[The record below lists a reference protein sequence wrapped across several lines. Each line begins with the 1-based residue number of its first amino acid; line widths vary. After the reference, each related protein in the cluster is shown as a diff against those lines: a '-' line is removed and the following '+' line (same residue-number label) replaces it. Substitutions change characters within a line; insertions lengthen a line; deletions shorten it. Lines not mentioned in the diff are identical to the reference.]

1 MKINGYQ
8 LDEQI
13 KETEFV
19 TVYRATQVALDRPAL
34 LKVIK
39 SQFAS
44 ETNVME
50 RLRREALAVAKI
62 SHPNVIHVYDFG
74 EENGNVYVAMEYFPS
89 KDFQRVLQEQKQLP
103 LELCIAALKQ
113 SLEGLSAA
121 HKQGIFH
128 RDIKPANLLLGE
140 NDLVKITDFGLA
152 NLTGATGVTIE
163 GSIIGTPRYMSP
175 EQISGTKPS
184 PQSEIFSLG
193 VTFYEILTGI
203 SPFDAESYSAV
214 FNKILNH
221 NPPPVQDLRSQIPQR
236 LSEIVQQMISKDP
249 DARFPN
255 CEAVLNELD
264 QIPGNVQSSQRQND
278 TPPNFQPK
286 PPQKRRSISYIF
298 ALLML
303 VIIGGIIIYN
313 LYYRPPEMTNITQ
326 PESPQEVVIPVDT
339 IPDTTQSQDETTML
353 AQNKDSSVTEQNKSQ
368 PTNPITEKQQVIPG
382 DTVSQKISTSAEAMP
397 AKLWVGVLPWAEVRV
412 DGDSIGTTP
421 LQTPIELP
429 PGEHL
434 VELSHPGYPT
444 ISRTV
449 NLESG
454 GSDSVRVDF
463 AKQSGYISLAVYP
476 WAALYIDGKFVDNTP
491 IPKPVILAP
500 GRHLLQL
507 KHPDYKNWQTYVDVE
522 AGDTVSLKVTL

>member
-74 EENGNVYVAMEYFPS
+74 EENGTVYVAMEYFPS
-89 KDFQRVLQEQKQLP
+89 KDFQRVLQERKQLV
-103 LELCIAALKQ
+103 LELCISALKQ
-113 SLEGLSAA
+113 SLKGLSAA

-175 EQISGTKPS
+175 EQISGAKPS

-221 NPPPVQDLRSQIPQR
+221 ESPAVQDLRSQIPER
-236 LSEIVQQMISKDP
+236 LSEIVQRMIAKDP
-249 DARFPN
+249 DARFPD
-255 CEAVLNELD
+255 CDAVLTELD
-264 QIPGNVQSSQRQND
+264 QISDKVQTPEQPVDSFQNL
-278 TPPNFQPK
+278 QPT
-286 PPQKRRSISYIF
+286 PPQKRRSIGYIF

-303 VIIGGIIIYN
+303 AIIGGIIIYN
-313 LYYRPPEMTNITQ
+313 LYYRPPEMTNLTQ
-326 PESPQEVVIPVDT
+326 PESPQEVVSPIDT
-339 IPDTTQSQDETTML
+339 IADTTRSQDENTML
-353 AQNKDSSVTEQNKSQ
+353 VQHKDSAEIHPGET
-368 PTNPITEKQQVIPG
+368 PPGRTTAEKQEPISQ
-382 DTVSQKISTSAEAMP
+382 DTVNEKNTASVEVTP

-412 DGDSIGTTP
+412 DGDSVGTTP
-421 LQTPIELP
+421 LQNPMELP

-434 VELSHPGYPT
+434 IELTHPGYPAIT
-444 ISRTV
+444 KTV
-449 NLESG
+449 HLTSG
-454 GSDSVRVDF
+454 SSDSLRVDF

-507 KHPDYKNWQTYVDVE
+507 KHPEYKNWQTYVDVE

>member
-1 MKINGYQ
+1 MKIDGYQ

-74 EENGNVYVAMEYFPS
+74 EEKVTVYVAMEYFPS
-89 KDFQRVLQEQKQLP
+89 KDFQRVLQERKQLP
-103 LELCIAALKQ
+103 VDLCISALKQ

-163 GSIIGTPRYMSP
+163 GSIIGTPSYMSP
-175 EQISGTKPS
+175 EQISGAKPS

-221 NPPPVQDLRSQIPQR
+221 EPPAVQDLRSQIPGR
-236 LSEIVQQMISKDP
+236 LSEIVQQMIAKDP
-249 DARFPN
+249 DARFPD
-255 CEAVLNELD
+255 CDAVLKELD
-264 QIPGNVQSSQRQND
+264 QIPGNVLTSQQPND
-278 TPPNFQPK
+278 TPSNLQPK

-303 VIIGGIIIYN
+303 VIIGSIVIYN
-313 LYYRPPEMTNITQ
+313 LYNRPPELTNLTQ
-326 PESPQEVVIPVDT
+326 PESPRNVVSPIDT
-339 IPDTTQSQDETTML
+339 IPDTTHSQDEPTML
-353 AQNKDSSVTEQNKSQ
+353 AQNKDTAEIHPGGTQQASTTAESQ
-368 PTNPITEKQQVIPG
+368 QTIRQDTMTQKNP
-382 DTVSQKISTSAEAMP
+382 VSGEIAP
-397 AKLWVGVLPWAEVRV
+397 AKLWVGVLPWAEIRV

-421 LQTPIELP
+421 LQNPVELP

-434 VELSHPGYPT
+434 VELTHPDYPAIT
-444 ISRTV
+444 RTV
-449 NLESG
+449 HLKSG
-454 GSDSVRVDF
+454 SSDSLRIDF

-476 WAALYIDGKFVDNTP
+476 WAALFIDGKFVDNTP
-491 IPKPVILAP
+491 IPKPVILSP